1 MSTPVPLINARLGNP
16 KAKPI
21 DPTQTTKLDDD
32 LSSYILSCFDT
43 AKDNRQTSGINDRLL
58 AAMRSMRG
66 EYDAQSLAAIRQ
78 FGGSEVY
85 ARITATK
92 VRTLAA
98 ALREVYSAAPRPWT
112 VVPTPVP
119 ELKRSAEDV
128 DLVET
133 MIAAEVAEVVAA
145 NGAPPSEA
153 LIADRREKITSTIAE
168 AKLKQARDAAE
179 LRELQIDD
187 VLVEGRFYDALW
199 GFHFDLALFPIAC
212 IKGPVVRYQNVMK
225 WGANGIPTV
234 ERIPKMLYE
243 KPSPFDLYFAPWA
256 HNPQEGYII
265 HRQSVTQ
272 QELESLRGLPSYST
286 ERIDDI
292 LAAGPS
298 SMTDWDSYCEVERRQ
313 LESRQTTDVT
323 SNSVEKPWAMLEF
336 HGAVPGYVLQ
346 TWGEIPGV
354 TDFSGSLDI
363 TCWMVNK
370 VVIGVRRNPHPMG
383 KKPFYISSYEKVP
396 GSLYG
401 NAIPDILEDIQGVS
415 NACLRALTNNMSM
428 ASGPQVIRNEDRF
441 APNQDGA
448 NMLWPWKVWDVVDSM
463 FTNQSSKPLEFFQ
476 PDSNAAELLS
486 VFQAFATL
494 ADDVSS
500 IPRYM
505 AGGTGGQIGALR
517 TASGLSMMM
526 DAANRT
532 IKQVI
537 GAVDREVITPA
548 VEDVNVYLALTR
560 PDLSV
565 GGDIEVRALGSQE
578 LLSKETLRMRRME
591 FLQATANPIDQAL
604 VGPEGRAAILRETA
618 KDLGLP
624 ADMIVKPNAAQQAI
638 AQQATLAPQPGAP
651 APAPAEEGAE
661 PADPTAGVARGPTT

>member
-1 MSTPVPLINARLGNP
+1 
-16 KAKPI
+16 
-21 DPTQTTKLDDD
+21 
-32 LSSYILSCFDT
+32 
-43 AKDNRQTSGINDRLL
+43 
-58 AAMRSMRG
+58 
-66 EYDAQSLAAIRQ
+66 
-78 FGGSEVY
+78 
-85 ARITATK
+85 
-92 VRTLAA
+92 
-98 ALREVYSAAPRPWT
+98 
-112 VVPTPVP
+112 
-119 ELKRSAEDV
+119 
-128 DLVET
+128 
-133 MIAAEVAEVVAA
+133 
-145 NGAPPSEA
+145 
-153 LIADRREKITSTIAE
+153 
-168 AKLKQARDAAE
+168 
-179 LRELQIDD
+179 
-187 VLVEGRFYDALW
+187 
-199 GFHFDLALFPIAC
+199 
-212 IKGPVVRYQNVMK
+212 
-225 WGANGIPTV
+225 
-234 ERIPKMLYE
+234 
-243 KPSPFDLYFAPWA
+243 
-256 HNPQEGYII
+256 
-265 HRQSVTQ
+265 
-272 QELESLRGLPSYST
+272 
-286 ERIDDI
+286 
-292 LAAGPS
+292 
-298 SMTDWDSYCEVERRQ
+298 
-313 LESRQTTDVT
+313 
-323 SNSVEKPWAMLEF
+323 
-336 HGAVPGYVLQ
+336 
-346 TWGEIPGV
+346 
-354 TDFSGSLDI
+354 
-363 TCWMVNK
+363 
-370 VVIGVRRNPHPMG
+370 
-383 KKPFYISSYEKVP
+383 
-396 GSLYG
+396 
-401 NAIPDILEDIQGVS
+401 
-415 NACLRALTNNMSM
+415 
-428 ASGPQVIRNEDRF
+428 
-441 APNQDGA
+441 
-448 NMLWPWKVWDVVDSM
+448 M